1 MKHLIAALTA
11 SAFAAACAPVI
22 QGGPPMDLPP
32 GLVETARVTSV
43 VLSTEWLDAEGD
55 FADTFSE
62 EVMEELDLCA
72 YGSYPLQ
79 LRVHVEDLDRA
90 GRLEV
95 LLAGDGEHRLR
106 AVAEL
111 IDPDREGE
119 ILGRYPIAVS
129 VGAGGR
135 LGGVAGDR
143 QMIVSEAFGRA
154 LCDAAFARN
163 PRRPGL
169 HNATPG

>member
-111 IDPDREGE
+111 RTEPKVWPGEGE
-119 ILGRYPIAVS
+119 LAVS
-129 VGAGGR
+129 VEPVEVMSTMISACPAAGAPSVAPR
-135 LGGVAGDR
+135 LSTIR
-143 QMIVSEAFGRA
+143 
-154 LCDAAFARN
+154 
-163 PRRPGL
+163 
-169 HNATPG
+169 